1 METLSIKDFRNQMA
15 ASFDK
20 AANAENVLIRTKNEI
35 YALVKVGHEDLLL
48 TKDLQKRI
56 DDVHQAYQQ
65 GTGITCSTLDDL
77 DSLLNALE

>member
-20 AANAENVLIRTKNEI
+20 AANAENVLIRRNNEI

-56 DDVHQAYQQ
+56 DDVHLAYQQ
-65 GTGITCSTLDDL
+65 GKCITCSTLDEL
-77 DSLLNALE
+77 DSLLNAL

>member
-20 AANAENVLIRTKNEI
+20 AANAENVLIRRKNEI

-65 GTGITCSTLDDL
+65 CQD
-77 DSLLNALE
+77 

>member
-1 METLSIKDFRNQMA
+1 METLSIKDCRNRMA
-15 ASFDK
+15 ASYDK
-20 AANAENVLIRTKNEI
+20 AANAENVLIRRKNEI

-65 GTGITCSTLDDL
+65 GKCITCSTLDEL
-77 DSLLNALE
+77 DSLLNAL

>member
-20 AANAENVLIRTKNEI
+20 AANAENVLIRRKNEI

-56 DDVHQAYQQ
+56 DDVHRAYQQ
-65 GTGITCSTLDDL
+65 GKCITCSTLDEL
-77 DSLLNALE
+77 DSLLNAL

>member
-20 AANAENVLIRTKNEI
+20 AANAENVLIRRKNEI

-65 GTGITCSTLDDL
+65 VKCITCSTFDEL
-77 DSLLNALE
+77 DSFLNAL

>member
-20 AANAENVLIRTKNEI
+20 AANAENVLIRRKNEI

-56 DDVHQAYQQ
+56 YDVHQAYQQ
-65 GTGITCSTLDDL
+65 GKCITCSTLDEL
-77 DSLLNALE
+77 DSLLNAL

>member
-20 AANAENVLIRTKNEI
+20 AANAENVLIRRKNEI

-65 GTGITCSTLDDL
+65 GKCSTCSTLDEL
-77 DSLLNALE
+77 DSLLNAL

>member
-20 AANAENVLIRTKNEI
+20 AANAENVLIRRKNEI

-56 DDVHQAYQQ
+56 DDVHQAYQH
-65 GTGITCSTLDDL
+65 GKCITCSTLDEL
-77 DSLLNALE
+77 DSLLNAL